1 MDSHASHYSRLTT
14 MRHTARPPRKP
25 LILVVEDHDS
35 ARTALTK
42 MLSATGYDVAEA
54 QNGSEALAQL
64 ATGPRPDLILL
75 DLMMPVMDGWEF
87 RNEQLRDGM
96 MAAIP
101 VVLFS
106 ASGNVR
112 DKAAELKLAAYLEKP
127 IDLHTLLTMIESI
140 LGERVR

>member
-1 MDSHASHYSRLTT
+1 MAGQ
-14 MRHTARPPRKP
+14 
-25 LILVVEDHDS
+25 LILIVDDDLDLRETLMLVLED
-35 ARTALTK
+35 AGYRTVLA
-42 MLSATGYDVAEA
+42 A
-54 QNGSEALAQL
+54 NGREALEVLRA
-64 ATGPRPDLILL
+64 GPPPDLILL